1 MPRPTPLPAVS
12 VLIRAPGEDRR
23 LGMALDSLRAQSFPD
38 WEALVM
44 GGGEAAVA
52 ARRDPRFALLPAGPE
67 TRKAALAVARGE
79 ALLFLE
85 AEDWLA
91 PDALERLVLALEA
104 APAAVGAAGP
114 FAFVAEDATPEAA
127 LWTHGG
133 SPPEGDC
140 LERLCIGNRFANGGH
155 VLLRREAVRLA
166 GPPLAHL
173 RFGADWEYWVRL
185 ALLGPYA
192 AAPGPDP
199 VLFVRRRPGRAC
211 ERLARDPSALA
222 PAIAAIFG
230 NPLLVER
237 LGPER
242 CAALR
247 RRAEAE
253 AAWILGRELIRQG
266 ARGAGLRRLRAS
278 VAAAPSPKRALLL
291 AAAHLLPLLPTGL
304 RSPFEARAG

>member
-12 VLIRAPGEDRR
+12 VLIRAPGEDRH

-52 ARRDPRFALLPAGPE
+52 ARRDPRLALLPAGSE
-67 TRKAALAVARGE
+67 ARMAARGE

-114 FAFVAEDATPEAA
+114 FAFVAEDAAPGEAP
-127 LWTHGG
+127 WTRGG

-140 LERLCIGNRFANGGH
+140 LERLCIGNCFANGGH
-155 VLLRREAVRLA
+155 VLLRREVVWQA

-237 LGPER
+237 LGPAR
-242 CAALR
+242 CQALR

-278 VAAAPSPKRALLL
+278 VGAAPSPKRALLL
-291 AAAHLLPLLPTGL
+291 AAAHLLPLLPAGL
-304 RSPFEARAG
+304 RGPFEVRAG